1 MEIEKGKFDKQVGQR
16 IRSLREYQHLTRET
30 LAEYADTSTQFLA
43 DIECGRKGMTTYTL
57 YKLANA
63 LHVSTDYIVQGNDI
77 KHSSNNIQVLL
88 ECVDKD
94 HQEIA
99 ERILQLYIQAI
110 NL

>member
-16 IRSLREYQHLTRET
+16 IRSLREYQHLTREN

-63 LHVSTDYIVQGNDI
+63 LHVSTDYIIQGQDY
-77 KHSSNNIQVLL
+77 KPGTSNIQVLL
-88 ECVDKD
+88 ENIDED